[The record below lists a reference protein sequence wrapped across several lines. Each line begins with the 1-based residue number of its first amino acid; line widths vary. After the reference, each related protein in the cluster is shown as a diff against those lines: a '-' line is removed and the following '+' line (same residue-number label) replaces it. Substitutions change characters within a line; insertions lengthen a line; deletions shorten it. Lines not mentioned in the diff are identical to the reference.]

1 MIVIHFSV
9 YGVEVAFFS
18 KSDIP
23 DSFPTMTRGN
33 NPVNNNATTKIM
45 TNPSAI
51 NAQVFCL
58 LSVTV
63 QATSVNAT
71 IAASIITVI
80 NGFSVKKSVKANNV
94 TANATS
100 PTKSTGYSTRNCF

>member
-1 MIVIHFSV
+1 MKSSQPEYDHGKRKNSDLICQNNWQAVNEMIVIHFSV

-33 NPVNNNATTKIM
+33 NPVNNNATTKLM
-45 TNPSAI
+45 TILAAI

-58 LSVTV
+58 LS
-63 QATSVNAT
+63 SDCPSN
-71 IAASIITVI
+71 
-80 NGFSVKKSVKANNV
+80 
-94 TANATS
+94 
-100 PTKSTGYSTRNCF
+100 